1 MYQLSGKVGNST
13 FSAQI
18 CPKNRFRIGI
28 LENQSQNKKQHPRD
42 LGLNFEKTNI
52 KKRISTIEVLC
63 VCVCVCVCVCQFLG
77 KMNNFDFFGPNLLKN
92 GFRVGNVPSFR
103 ENR

>member
-63 VCVCVCVCVCQFLG
+63 VCVCVCVCVSI
-77 KMNNFDFFGPNLLKN
+77 
-92 GFRVGNVPSFR
+92 FRQN
-103 ENR
+103 EQL